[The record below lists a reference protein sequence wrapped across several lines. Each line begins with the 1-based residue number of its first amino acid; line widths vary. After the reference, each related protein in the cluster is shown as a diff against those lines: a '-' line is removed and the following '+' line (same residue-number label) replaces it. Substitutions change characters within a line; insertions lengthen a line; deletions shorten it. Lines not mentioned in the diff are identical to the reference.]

1 MYFGAWE
8 YTLCSVSTQESHGNS
23 GTDSCDLYLTAT
35 VVVCRVRYSMPEM
48 LVAWRLVTWPNHSAD
63 FRRAL
68 YLRQFSNEA
77 RRIMAAMIRFLV
89 ALLSVGSYALILPN
103 KPAALPAVATTVSGK
118 QEPVATEPV
127 EPVAEPVE
135 PVAEAVEPVAE
146 PAAEPVEP
154 VAEPVAEPVEPVAE
168 PSAEPVE
175 PVATEPVEPVAEPVE
190 PVATEPVEPVAEPV
204 EPVAEPAAEP
214 VEPVATEPVE
224 PVAEPVE
231 PVAEPAAEPVEP
243 VATEPVA
250 TEPVEPVAEPV
261 EPVAEPVE
269 PVATEPVEP
278 VVAKEDEERVP
289 EVQQEEEV
297 DLDFGEND
305 PNAPWNHMEK
315 NPLDTEEFSNLCH
328 GWGTFY
334 FFIGT

>member
-1 MYFGAWE
+1 
-8 YTLCSVSTQESHGNS
+8 
-23 GTDSCDLYLTAT
+23 
-35 VVVCRVRYSMPEM
+35 MPEM

-89 ALLSVGSYALILPN
+89 ALLGVGSYALILPN

-127 EPVAEPVE
+127 EPVA
-135 PVAEAVEPVAE
+135 
-146 PAAEPVEP
+146 
-154 VAEPVAEPVEPVAE
+154 
-168 PSAEPVE
+168 
-175 PVATEPVEPVAEPVE
+175 
-190 PVATEPVEPVAEPV
+190 
-204 EPVAEPAAEP
+204 
-214 VEPVATEPVE
+214 
-224 PVAEPVE
+224 
-231 PVAEPAAEPVEP
+231 
-243 VATEPVA
+243 
-250 TEPVEPVAEPV
+250 

-315 NPLDTEEFSNLCH
+315 NPLDTEEFSSLCH

-334 FFIGT
+334 VL